1 MPQIVDNV
9 VFEGHV
15 ADPSYTN
22 APYEG
27 IRKMLAHLKTDTEV
41 SATTISTIG
50 ERAWDGFTYIQKL

>member
-1 MPQIVDNV
+1 MLQIVDNV